1 MTTLPADKLYSV
13 TTKLK
18 ILTKLLNY
26 LETSRYQLLCQQLHQ
41 GITNLKADRTAL
53 IFNSVVTGHI
63 LSARSVLF
71 ALKFVMSKLWAF
83 RFVSFDENYFVSSRY
98 NSQPYA
104 SPDRRLQIKI
114 DLFFFFKKAGQ
125 ESQLCLCAVFDL
137 RLH

>member
-13 TTKLK
+13 TTELK

-114 DLFFFFKKAGQ
+114 DLFFFLRKLGKKASCVCNIVNPGG
-125 ESQLCLCAVFDL
+125 
-137 RLH
+137 

>member
-1 MTTLPADKLYSV
+1 MSTLPVDKLYSV
-13 TTKLK
+13 TTELK

-53 IFNSVVTGHI
+53 IFNSVVTAHI

-71 ALKFVMSKLWAF
+71 ALKFVMSKIWAF
-83 RFVSFDENYFVSSRY
+83 RFVSFDENYFVSSRK

-114 DLFFFFKKAGQ
+114 DLFFFFLRKLGKKASCVCNIVNPGG
-125 ESQLCLCAVFDL
+125 
-137 RLH
+137 

>member
-1 MTTLPADKLYSV
+1 MSTLPVDKLYSV
-13 TTKLK
+13 TTELK

-53 IFNSVVTGHI
+53 IFNSVVTAHI

-71 ALKFVMSKLWAF
+71 ALKFVMSKIRAF

-104 SPDRRLQIKI
+104 SPDRRLLVVITQM
-114 DLFFFFKKAGQ
+114 F
-125 ESQLCLCAVFDL
+125 
-137 RLH
+137 

>member
-13 TTKLK
+13 TTELK

-71 ALKFVMSKLWAF
+71 ALKFVMSKIWAF
-83 RFVSFDENYFVSSRY
+83 RFVSFYENYFVSSRK

-125 ESQLCLCAVFDL
+125 ESQVCL
-137 RLH
+137 

>member
-13 TTKLK
+13 TTELK

-125 ESQLCLCAVFDL
+125 ESQLCL
-137 RLH
+137 